1 MSEPVI
7 TEPVDAAIVGVT
19 VYPDRA
25 RVTRRASVRLPA
37 GDHTVPVGPL
47 PQTVDPGSVRVGGHG
62 AATVLGVDVATFYRP
77 RSTDP
82 EVTALEERRRSLETA
97 LRELDDDAA
106 IEKERT
112 EFLHELG
119 RRAGTS
125 YAKALAEGTAAPGAI
140 AAFGDSLAEQLA
152 AGKARQ
158 RDAARRRES
167 LDEELSAVH
176 RELAAR
182 YATASPDRLVAM
194 VALEMAHTGE
204 VELELS
210 YVATGAS
217 WESSYD
223 VRLDERGDT
232 LTLTWFG
239 LVSQHTGEDWPETE
253 LRLST
258 ARPASL
264 VSVPD
269 LDPWFLDRRRPAP
282 MPRPVPPPAPAYGAA
297 FAMEAADD
305 GPVAVPAGGAPPPL
319 RRAKVAEAV
328 ATVEQGTAAA
338 TYRPARPVA
347 VPADGTAHRAVVAS
361 MELPA
366 RLDHVT
372 APVRDTSAYLRATVT
387 NTGEHTLLP
396 GPAAVFH
403 GGDFVGRT
411 HLRPWAPGEEL
422 ELALGVDDRVRVER
436 QQTRRTASKAAL
448 SATRRHEAE
457 YTITIANHSPREA
470 QVTVLDQLPLSRDE
484 AISVR
489 ETRLDPAPAERTEM
503 GELTW
508 RLRVPAGESR
518 TVVLGFRAEVGKGVE
533 VAGWRE

>member
-1 MSEPVI
+1 MSDALF
-7 TEPVDAAIVGVT
+7 TEPVDAEIVGVT

-37 GDHTVPVGPL
+37 GDHTVPLGPL
-47 PQTVDPGSVRVGGHG
+47 PQTIDPASVRVGGRG
-62 AATVLGVDVATFYRP
+62 AATVLGVDVTTRHQP

-82 EVTALEERRRSLETA
+82 EVAALDERRQGLENA
-97 LRELDDDAA
+97 LRELDDDQE

-112 EFLHELG
+112 EFLHELA
-119 RRAGTS
+119 RRAGLS

-140 AAFGDSLAEQLA
+140 ATFGDSLAEQLA
-152 AGKARQ
+152 SGKARE
-158 RDAARRRES
+158 RAVELRREQ
-167 LDEELSAVH
+167 LQQ
-176 RELAAR
+176 ELAAVTR
-182 YATASPDRLVAM
+182 ELHALYAKQSPDRLVAM
-194 VALEMAHTGE
+194 VTVEMAHTGE

-232 LTLTWFG
+232 LVLTWFG
-239 LVSQHTGEDWPETE
+239 LVRQQTGEDWPETE

-264 VSVPD
+264 VTVPE
-269 LDPWFLDRRRPAP
+269 LDPWFLDRHRPAP
-282 MPRPVPPPAPAYGAA
+282 PVPPMLRSRAMDMEDAPVYGASMIGGPVVAGPAPQAA
-297 FAMEAADD
+297 
-305 GPVAVPAGGAPPPL
+305 
-319 RRAKVAEAV
+319 RAKVAEAV
-328 ATVEQGTAAA
+328 AVVEQGAAAA

-347 VPADGTAHRAVVAS
+347 VPADGSAHRAVVAS
-361 MELPA
+361 LELPA

-372 APVRDTSAYLRATVT
+372 APVRDAGAYLRATVT
-387 NTGEHTLLP
+387 NSSEHTLLP

-411 HLRPWAPGEEL
+411 GLKPWAPGEEL
-422 ELALGVDDRVRVER
+422 ELALGVDDRLRVER
-436 QQTRRTASKAAL
+436 EQTRRTATKAAL
-448 SATRRHEAE
+448 STTRRREAE
-457 YTITIANHSPREA
+457 YTITVGNHTPREA
-470 QVTVLDQLPLSRDE
+470 RVTVLDQLPVSRDE

-508 RLRVPAGESR
+508 RLRIPAGESR
-518 TVVLGFRAEVGKGVE
+518 TITFGFRAEIGKGVDLD
-533 VAGWRE
+533 GWRE